1 MPSTKSSRHA
11 PCAVTYGLVLNMD
24 TRTEVAGNVKR
35 KLDKST
41 LIWVVLGVIIIGI
54 AGLNLWSVFDTP
66 SEMPIAKTSAASVPD
81 FHLTTQR
88 GKPLTLSDMQGKIWV
103 ADFIFTNCPT
113 ICPAMTQE
121 MARLQSEFVAEPV
134 YFVSFSVDPERDTS
148 SVLSRYAQAYG
159 ADERRWHFLT
169 GDKAAIYALAEDGF
183 SLAAGHN
190 GTELLHSTRFALV
203 APDGNIYDYYD
214 SRSKPALLRLRRD
227 LKALLEK

>member
-1 MPSTKSSRHA
+1 
-11 PCAVTYGLVLNMD
+11 MD
-24 TRTEVAGNVKR
+24 TQTESVGGNSDSRLRER

-54 AGLNLWSVFDTP
+54 AGVNLWSVFDTK
-66 SEMPIAKTSAASVPD
+66 SEVPVSKSVAVSVPD
-81 FHLTTQR
+81 FSLTTQQ
-88 GKPLTLSDMQGKIWV
+88 GEPLTLSDMKGKIWV

-121 MARLQSEFVAEPV
+121 MARLQSEFVADPI

-148 SVLSRYAQAYG
+148 SVLSRYAKAYG
-159 ADERRWHFLT
+159 ADDRRWHFLT
-169 GDKAAIYALAEDGF
+169 GDKTAIYQIAEEGF

-190 GTELLHSTRFALV
+190 GTELLHSTRFVLV
-203 APDGNIYDYYD
+203 TPNGNIYDYYD

-227 LKALLEK
+227 VKVLLEK

>member
-1 MPSTKSSRHA
+1 
-11 PCAVTYGLVLNMD
+11 MD
-24 TRTEVAGNVKR
+24 TQTESVGGNSDSRLRER

-41 LIWVVLGVIIIGI
+41 LIWVVLGIIIIGI
-54 AGLNLWSVFDTP
+54 AGINLWSVFDTK
-66 SEMPIAKTSAASVPD
+66 SEVPVSKSATVSVPD
-81 FHLTTQR
+81 FSLTTQQ
-88 GKPLTLSDMQGKIWV
+88 GEPLTLSDMKGKIWV

-121 MARLQSEFVAEPV
+121 MARLQSEFVADPV

-148 SVLSRYAQAYG
+148 RVLSRYATAYG

-169 GDKAAIYALAEDGF
+169 GDKTHIYQLAEEGF

-190 GTELLHSTRFALV
+190 GTEILHSTRFVLIT
-203 APDGNIYDYYD
+203 PDGNVYGYYD

-227 LKALLEK
+227 VKALLEK